1 MRRRS
6 RVTAFGAGIIG
17 IVVIA
22 AACYLVFGGS
32 LPFSGSSFVLKAA
45 FTTQTQLQIPS
56 PVRIAGV
63 NVGQVTSVR
72 RVSHGSDAAIVTM
85 NINPSGLPIHAGAT
99 ARIRARIFLEGNF
112 YVELSPGS
120 PSAPILQSNS
130 TLPAASTS
138 GPVQLDRVLAAL
150 NADARANLQT
160 LLIGFGSTLSLPPT
174 AAQNAASDPS
184 VRGLTAA
191 QALNL
196 SLKYSARAFQT
207 SAMVNQALLGTS
219 PNDLSNVVVGNEKV
233 FRGLAASATE
243 LAGFVTTFN
252 ATMGA
257 LASRQQD
264 LASTI
269 RLLPPLLSATNAADS
284 ALDASF
290 PPTQQFAGAL
300 LPSLPSVDPTITLA
314 IPWLKQGTALAGSA
328 ELGGL
333 LNALTPAVQ
342 NTASSLS
349 STTNLLSA
357 AEALARCFSHNV
369 IPAGNEVISDPPSS
383 TGLPVYQELF
393 QSFVGLAGASGNFDG
408 NGRYVRASAG
418 GGSNQ
423 AQTSAI
429 PGIGPLFGNAVL
441 APLGTRPAYPG
452 AAPALRSDVACYKN
466 APPDLNRVTTGAG
479 P

>member
-63 NVGQVTSVR
+63 NVGQVTSVQ

-174 AAQNAASDPS
+174 AAQNAASDSSGQRTP
-184 VRGLTAA
+184 VRARRYRHTRGLIRRLIMVTDREGVVLA
-191 QALNL
+191 
-196 SLKYSARAFQT
+196 SSARGLRAPAAC
-207 SAMVNQALLGTS
+207 SRS
-219 PNDLSNVVVGNEKV
+219 HVG
-233 FRGLAASATE
+233 RS
-243 LAGFVTTFN
+243 
-252 ATMGA
+252 
-257 LASRQQD
+257 
-264 LASTI
+264 
-269 RLLPPLLSATNAADS
+269 
-284 ALDASF
+284 
-290 PPTQQFAGAL
+290 
-300 LPSLPSVDPTITLA
+300 
-314 IPWLKQGTALAGSA
+314 
-328 ELGGL
+328 
-333 LNALTPAVQ
+333 
-342 NTASSLS
+342 
-349 STTNLLSA
+349 
-357 AEALARCFSHNV
+357 
-369 IPAGNEVISDPPSS
+369 
-383 TGLPVYQELF
+383 
-393 QSFVGLAGASGNFDG
+393 ASGYG
-408 NGRYVRASAG
+408 Y
-418 GGSNQ
+418 
-423 AQTSAI
+423 
-429 PGIGPLFGNAVL
+429 
-441 APLGTRPAYPG
+441 
-452 AAPALRSDVACYKN
+452 
-466 APPDLNRVTTGAG
+466 
-479 P
+479 